1 MKSVSWFV
9 HCFVVIVP
17 RLVNLDADDW
27 RRGLHR
33 RLHREDDAGNDRG
46 GVSFH
51 PFPQAAAENPTDGQQ
66 CQPDK
71 HQVEINAVV
80 FNQAV
85 QRVENGI
92 RAIQRDSSS
101 WFVLRFQFV
110 SLTPKSQPWRLPA
123 SPARFSKAAIF
134 RMPPAQI
141 PGLQAR

>member
-1 MKSVSWFV
+1 MPMIGGGDCIGGCIVKMMPGMTVTEFPFV
-9 HCFVVIVP
+9 RF
-17 RLVNLDADDW
+17 
-27 RRGLHR
+27 
-33 RLHREDDAGNDRG
+33 
-46 GVSFH
+46 S
-51 PFPQAAAENPTDGQQ
+51 QAAAQNPTDGQQ

-71 HQVEINAVV
+71 HQVKINAVV

-92 RAIQRDSSS
+92 ELSNSAGFKFMVGSP
-101 WFVLRFQFV
+101 FQFV

-134 RMPPAQI
+134 RMPPVKM